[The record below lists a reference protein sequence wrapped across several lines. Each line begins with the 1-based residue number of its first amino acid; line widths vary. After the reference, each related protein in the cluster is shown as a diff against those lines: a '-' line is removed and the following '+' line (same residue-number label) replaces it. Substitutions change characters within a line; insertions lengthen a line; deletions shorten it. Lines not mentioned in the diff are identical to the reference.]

1 MNTEHLWIHH
11 DYLLSAF
18 PLCMAWFNF
27 PPSFDTSTNSNV
39 QRGNFVAVGTFEPAI
54 EVWDLDVMDSPPC
67 LILGGS
73 RDAQKTSQV
82 NTRQQNTSNS
92 KAFVKNIHNKIK
104 KKTTK
109 STESDL
115 VPDSHTKGV
124 ISLSWNT
131 LQPYIIHFHLT
142 SQISE
147 DNQMKMTENVCLE
160 FCVCVFQKCFG
171 IRFSRSK
178 R

>member
-1 MNTEHLWIHH
+1 MYSYIECVLFLVDSPFNIQIDAEDMNTEHLWIHH

-73 RDAQKTSQV
+73 RDAQKTSQF
-82 NTRQQNTSNS
+82 NSQKQQQQQNTSNS
-92 KAFVKNIHNKIK
+92 KTGVNKVHNKGK
-104 KKTTK
+104 KKAAK

-131 LQPYIIHFHLT
+131 LQP
-142 SQISE
+142 
-147 DNQMKMTENVCLE
+147 
-160 FCVCVFQKCFG
+160 
-171 IRFSRSK
+171 
-178 R
+178 